1 MGHVLKG
8 MEIIAVQCYAILIN
22 PRIVIVTIIMINA
35 LLFLFQEMQQSD
47 LEHFAD
53 VDM

>member
-1 MGHVLKG
+1 
-8 MEIIAVQCYAILIN
+8 METIAVQYCAILII

-35 LLFLFQEMQQSD
+35 LLFQFQEMQQSD
-47 LEHFAD
+47 LEHFAN